1 MRKVESLNDIE
12 PKNGS
17 AGGGNAFRGNPNLF
31 GLNKVE
37 TQKTYGKTN
46 LQTAKIQTKAEKTS
60 KSVGDLMKIAAV
72 LFATTT
78 TGIVGIGSI
87 VPDDLPKVEV
97 SEVYASENEVSYF
110 ISLDRYEE
118 GLKIVLYN
126 DFTNREQNFD
136 GEAMEGTFEDLQ
148 VNMNYTFAIKK
159 GTKVIAKQNIKT
171 EKEKPYEEPNTSDWG

>member
-1 MRKVESLNDIE
+1 M
-12 PKNGS
+12 
-17 AGGGNAFRGNPNLF
+17 
-31 GLNKVE
+31 
-37 TQKTYGKTN
+37 
-46 LQTAKIQTKAEKTS
+46 QTAKIQTKAEKTS